1 MGFNCGIIGLPNVG
15 KSTIFKALTAAKAEI
30 ANYPFCTIEPN
41 VGIVAVPDSRLDS
54 LEKIYHPKKVTPTT
68 VEVVDIA
75 GLVKGA
81 SRGEGLGNK
90 FLGHVREVDALL
102 HVVRCFEDPE
112 VVLSSDRVDPKEDI
126 ETIEIE
132 LKLVDLEILERRFQR
147 IEKKARSG
155 EKSEQK
161 EREMLIA
168 LQDFLNKGQPL
179 RRFPVREEE
188 RVLMEEYHLLTL
200 KPMLYVANVSE
211 YGSEAEKGYLSQLEE
226 MTRLEGASVLTLSGK
241 IEGELSDLSPQ
252 EKAEFIKELGL
263 GQPGL
268 NRLTQAAYQLLGLI
282 TFFTAGEEEVRAW
295 TVARGT
301 KAPQAAGKIHSDMEK
316 GFIRAEVMG
325 YQDFCMAGSAQAVKE
340 KGLYRLEGKD
350 YTIKDGD
357 IIYFRFNV

>member
-41 VGIVAVPDSRLDS
+41 VGIVAVPDSRLET

-90 FLGHVREVDALL
+90 FLGHIREVDALL
-102 HVVRCFEDPE
+102 HVVRCFEDPD
-112 VVLSSDRVDPKEDI
+112 VVLSSERVDPKEDI
-126 ETIEIE
+126 ETIETE
-132 LKLVDLEILERRFQR
+132 LKLVDLDILERRFLR
-147 IEKKARSG
+147 IEKKAKSG
-155 EKSEQK
+155 DKSEQK
-161 EREMLIA
+161 EKEVVVA
-168 LQDFLNKGQPL
+168 LQDFLNKGRSL
-179 RRFPVREEE
+179 RLFPMGEEEKIMVRECN
-188 RVLMEEYHLLTL
+188 LLTL

-211 YGSEAEKGYLSQLEE
+211 YGSEAEKGYLNQLEE
-226 MTRLEGASVLTLSGK
+226 ITQSEGASILTISGK
-241 IEGELSDLSPQ
+241 IEGDLSDLPPQ
-252 EKAEFIKELGL
+252 EKEEFIKELGL

-268 NRLTQAAYQLLGLI
+268 NRLVQAAYQLLGLV

-295 TVARGT
+295 TVGRGT

-316 GFIRAEVMG
+316 GFIRAEIMG
-325 YQDFCMAGSAQAVKE
+325 YQDFCMMGSAQAVKE

-350 YTIKDGD
+350 YTVKDGD